1 MRRKLDRAA
10 VSHIPPFPIPAVTSS
25 SIIVLISASK
35 PSSSDRRGLCPA
47 FPCPPNNPR
56 VRQAGDPNHPARARA
71 STTQSSAEVSPSV
84 AAAQG
89 QYKGLVFDLEGTMN
103 HRMHQMV
110 AKSSKQ
116 RIKPALPKA
125 VEGGISKQS
134 RATLLKEKSD
144 TIFSPPARSRSRGY
158 GKDPDVLS
166 AATHMDEDDLPTARL
181 SKAIARTI
189 FRSRISDPGYD
200 FPSST
205 PTPPAKERTRGS
217 SSSFSSFSSPYV
229 STSSSG
235 FDQSRSAGHMD
246 ASGDADETDFMDTTG
261 EVPSTRPASPSTVN
275 SEDNNASN
283 DQRIEDATPERSTAF
298 RAVPE
303 REPALVPY
311 VSPPPVM
318 GPPPVPLSR
327 MPHPTPP
334 RIPTAAPHSTNVS
347 PPLSRRFIA
356 PTPTQDTAS
365 QSQRPRASQ
374 HPPPLGML
382 RRHTVSNKFQT
393 KAKPFKVPFAV
404 KKDPARPA
412 HNVDPQ
418 PGSAGGEAER
428 GRRSLSPVIPDPP
441 YVVARAQGFEQSA
454 CEMPARKP
462 EPRRVNDEDEGSK
475 DADSSADLWASVP
488 SLDDIGDLP

>member
-1 MRRKLDRAA
+1 MAHDYYMDIDHDQSSSQPSSDPIEGAHFR
-10 VSHIPPFPIPAVTSS
+10 IPPPTNPE
-25 SIIVLISASK
+25 LLRLREEWQSASK
-35 PSSSDRRGLCPA
+35 RSSSDREETCSA
-47 FPCPPNNPR
+47 FPFPPNNPR

-71 STTQSSAEVSPSV
+71 SATHSSAEVSPSV
-84 AAAQG
+84 AAAQD

-103 HRMHQMV
+103 HRMHRMV

-116 RIKPALPKA
+116 RIKPVLPKA
-125 VEGGISKQS
+125 VEGGISKQ
-134 RATLLKEKSD
+134 
-144 TIFSPPARSRSRGY
+144 Y

-166 AATHMDEDDLPTARL
+166 AATEMDQDDLPTARL
-181 SKAIARTI
+181 SKVIARTI

-205 PTPPAKERTRGS
+205 PTPPAKERSRSTRGS
-217 SSSFSSFSSPYV
+217 PSSFSSPNV

-235 FDQSRSAGHMD
+235 FDQSHSAGHMD
-246 ASGDADETDFMDTTG
+246 TSGDAHETDFMDTTG
-261 EVPSTRPASPSTVN
+261 EVPSTRPASPSSVN
-275 SEDNNASN
+275 SEDNDASN
-283 DQRIEDATPERSTAF
+283 NQRSEDERSPASRT
-298 RAVPE
+298 VPE

-311 VSPPPVM
+311 VSPPPLM
-318 GPPPVPLSR
+318 GPPPVPLTR
-327 MPHPTPP
+327 MPHPTPS
-334 RIPTAAPHSTNVS
+334 IPTAPPPSTHVL
-347 PPLSRRFIA
+347 PPLSRRFVA
-356 PTPTQDTAS
+356 PTPTQGAAS

-382 RRHTVSNKFQT
+382 RRHAVSNKFQS

-404 KKDPARPA
+404 KKDPEKPA
-412 HNVDPQ
+412 HNADPQ
-418 PGSAGGEAER
+418 PGSPGGEPER

-441 YVVARAQGFEQSA
+441 YVVARAQRFEQSA

-462 EPRRVNDEDEGSK
+462 EPRRVDDEDEGSK